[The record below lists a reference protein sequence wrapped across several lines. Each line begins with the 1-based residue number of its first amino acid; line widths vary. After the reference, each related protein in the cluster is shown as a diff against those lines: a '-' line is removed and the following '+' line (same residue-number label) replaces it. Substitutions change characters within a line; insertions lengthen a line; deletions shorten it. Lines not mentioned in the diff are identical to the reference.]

1 MVRLFCG
8 VGSSGCC
15 GRGVKSSGRGLP
27 LLANLLLL
35 VLEELLVA
43 CPPGRVDCFGHTEGA
58 GRVAAVTSVGM
69 WVPLSWVR
77 AVV

>member
-1 MVRLFCG
+1 MVSLLCG

-15 GRGVKSSGRGLP
+15 GRGVGSSGCGRRVGNSGCRLP

-43 CPPGRVDCFGHTEGA
+43 CPPGLVGCFGLTEG
-58 GRVAAVTSVGM
+58 VGTHRERC
-69 WVPLSWVR
+69 SNCN
-77 AVV
+77 